1 MWINNAQVYRLP
13 KRYALTSA
21 QLIEALT
28 PQTFAPCS
36 SNEAERAGWVPPRPG
51 GELVHVVHGQMI
63 LKLCV
68 QKKVLPGA
76 VVNKE
81 LRARCAQ
88 LEEQQGFPPGKK
100 ATKELKE
107 RVTDELLAKAFAK
120 DDFTMVWIDCTN
132 GWLVIDA
139 ASATKADAVIK
150 LLLKAVDRMP
160 LESLRVQ
167 KSPVAVMTGW
177 LESDEAP
184 HGFTVDQDVTLRASG
199 TSDATVTYKR
209 HSLDPE
215 DMRRHIANGKQCV
228 RLALTWNSRVSFV
241 LDESLAVKRIQPLD
255 VIKENTAVTYSDDER
270 YDNDIML
277 MTGEMAKL
285 LDGLVEALGGF
296 AVDGVD
302 VGQQSALPSSA
313 HEAARQL
320 HQTVAQAGATATLT
334 FGNRSVTFGAQDGEN
349 EQDDDALYEQAV
361 AVVRANQR
369 ASISLVQRHL
379 RIGYNRAA
387 RLLEEMERKGVVS
400 PMESNG
406 NRTLLQTTNDQS
418 EAA

>member
-1 MWINNAQVYRLP
+1 MWIKNAQVYRLP
-13 KRYALTSA
+13 KRYALTA
-21 QLIEALT
+21 TALIEAIT
-28 PQTFAPCS
+28 PQKFTPCS
-36 SNEAERAGWVPPRPG
+36 SNEAERSGWVSPRPN

-76 VVNKE
+76 VVDKTLKE
-81 LRARCAQ
+81 RAAA

-107 RVTDELLAKAFAK
+107 RIKDELITKAFAK
-120 DDFTMVWIDCTN
+120 DEFTMVWIDCTN

-139 ASATKADAVIK
+139 ASSTKADAVIK

-167 KSPVAVMTGW
+167 RSPVAVMTGW
-177 LESDEAP
+177 LESDVAP
-184 HGFTVDQDVTLRASG
+184 FGFTVDQDVTLRATGESA
-199 TSDATVTYKR
+199 ATVTYKR

-228 RLALTWNSRVSFV
+228 RLAMTWNSRVSFIM
-241 LDESLAVKRIQPLD
+241 DESLAVKRIQPLD
-255 VIKENTAVTYSDDER
+255 VIKENTAITYSDDER

-296 AVDGVD
+296 AVDGID
-302 VGQQSALPSSA
+302 GEQPAPASSGV
-313 HEAARQL
+313 HEAARKL

-334 FGNRSVTFGAQDGEN
+334 FGNRSVTFGAPAAAD

-361 AVVRANQR
+361 TVVRKQER

-387 RLLEEMERKGVVS
+387 CLLEEMERKGVVS
-400 PMESNG
+400 PMKSNG
-406 NRTLLQTTNDQS
+406 SRTVLPSPDTHS
-418 EAA
+418 KAA